1 MKSLDERQA
10 DRGFAVAAALLTL
23 LVASTIGTTMAQLAR
38 LEVVLARQRRATTAA
53 LAAVDACVED
63 AVASL
68 PAGWEFTDVVAGS
81 DGIAGTADDGILP
94 LASDCTGAAGAAP
107 GAASPARLLL
117 EVEAAQGHG
126 RRRLEAVVKRQS
138 EPGAPS
144 LLWVTDG
151 DNLGSVTGTLTLN
164 GIDAGNAGT
173 PPSMLAAPTMPEALD
188 AWIAA
193 QGSTVVATGGTTAP
207 IWAVPP
213 PLTALVARAAAAGAV
228 GPDTGLATTGPAASY
243 ITLSMGD
250 LDVASPR
257 FGAGILV
264 VDGVL
269 RVASEFTFMGVV
281 AVTGGLRI
289 EPSGVA
295 SVQGALWL
303 GAESGDALLV
313 DGDASVVASAGALE
327 AADALL
333 PLPRRAML
341 VSVRDF

>member
-23 LVASTIGTTMAQLAR
+23 LVASTIGTTMAELAR
-38 LEVVLARQRRATTAA
+38 LEVVLARQRKATTAA

-81 DGIAGTADDGILP
+81 DGIAGTADDGILA
-94 LASDCTGAAGAAP
+94 LASDCTGAADAAP
-107 GAASPARLLL
+107 GAASAARLLL
-117 EVEAAQGHG
+117 EVEAVQGRG
-126 RRRLEAVVKRQS
+126 RRRLEAVAERQT

-193 QGSTVVATGGTTAP
+193 QGSAVVATGGTRAP

-228 GPDTGLATTGPAASY
+228 GPDTGLANSPSRAWSQSRVGYASSLRGSPACRVRSGSERNPGTRCSSKGVHPSSHPPERSRLQMRCCRSRDAPCWSRCGTFDTPHLALK
-243 ITLSMGD
+243 IG
-250 LDVASPR
+250 R
-257 FGAGILV
+257 F
-264 VDGVL
+264 
-269 RVASEFTFMGVV
+269 
-281 AVTGGLRI
+281 
-289 EPSGVA
+289 P
-295 SVQGALWL
+295 
-303 GAESGDALLV
+303 
-313 DGDASVVASAGALE
+313 
-327 AADALL
+327 ADT
-333 PLPRRAML
+333 
-341 VSVRDF
+341 